1 MARLNQNH
9 RFAKAGLRKDD
20 QMKHAKYMAI
30 FTLLFVGVSG
40 AAAQSLGDYART
52 YRKTKAET
60 SSNPRYFDNDNLPV
74 NDTLSVVGPQPADS
88 TQATKPTALDNTAA
102 DADRQKT
109 ADEWAKKLDQQKQ
122 KIDSLNHDLDLE
134 QREYRLRAAAMYG
147 DAGNRLRNQAQ
158 WDKDDAQY
166 KSDIDE
172 KQKAIDAARQQLDN
186 MQEEARKA
194 GIKQKDND
202 SATVPANDQA
212 KPQQ

>member
-1 MARLNQNH
+1 
-9 RFAKAGLRKDD
+9 
-20 QMKHAKYMAI
+20 MKHAKYMAI

-60 SSNPRYFDNDNLPV
+60 SSAPRYFDNDNLPV
-74 NDTLSVVGPQPADS
+74 NDTLSVVGPQPAADS
-88 TQATKPTALDNTAA
+88 TQATKPIAIDNSAA
-102 DADRQKT
+102 DADRQK
-109 ADEWAKKLDQQKQ
+109 AAEEWAKKLDQQKQ
-122 KIDSLNHDLDLE
+122 KIDSLNKDLDLQ

-147 DAGNRLRNQAQ
+147 DAGNRLRNQAE
-158 WDKDDAQY
+158 WDKEDAQY

-172 KQKAIDAARQQLDN
+172 KQKAIAAARQELDN

>member
-1 MARLNQNH
+1 
-9 RFAKAGLRKDD
+9 
-20 QMKHAKYMAI
+20 MKHAKYMAI
-30 FTLLFVGVSG
+30 FTLLFVGISG

-52 YRKTKAET
+52 YRKTKAE
-60 SSNPRYFDNDNLPV
+60 SSSAPRYFDNDNLPV
-74 NDTLSVVGPQPADS
+74 NDALSVVGPQPATD
-88 TQATKPTALDNTAA
+88 AKPVAMDNSAA
-102 DADRQKT
+102 DADRQKA

>member
-1 MARLNQNH
+1 
-9 RFAKAGLRKDD
+9 
-20 QMKHAKYMAI
+20 MKHAKYMAI
-30 FTLLFVGVSG
+30 FTLLFVGISG

-60 SSNPRYFDNDNLPV
+60 SSAPRYFDNDNLPV
-74 NDTLSVVGPQPADS
+74 NDALSVVGPQPATD
-88 TQATKPTALDNTAA
+88 AKPVAMDNSAA

-109 ADEWAKKLDQQKQ
+109 ADELAKKLDQQKQ

>member
-1 MARLNQNH
+1 
-9 RFAKAGLRKDD
+9 
-20 QMKHAKYMAI
+20 MKHAKYMAI
-30 FTLLFVGVSG
+30 FTLLFVGISG

-60 SSNPRYFDNDNLPV
+60 SSAPRYFDNDNLPV
-74 NDTLSVVGPQPADS
+74 NDALSVVGPQPATD
-88 TQATKPTALDNTAA
+88 AEPVAMDNSAA
-102 DADRQKT
+102 DADRQKA

>member
-1 MARLNQNH
+1 
-9 RFAKAGLRKDD
+9 
-20 QMKHAKYMAI
+20 MKHAKYMAI
-30 FTLLFVGVSG
+30 FTLLFVGISG

-60 SSNPRYFDNDNLPV
+60 SSAPRYFDNDNLPV
-74 NDTLSVVGPQPADS
+74 NDALSVVGPQPATD
-88 TQATKPTALDNTAA
+88 AKPVAMDNSAA
-102 DADRQKT
+102 DADRQKA
-109 ADEWAKKLDQQKQ
+109 ADEWAKKLVQQKQ

>member
-1 MARLNQNH
+1 M
-9 RFAKAGLRKDD
+9 
-20 QMKHAKYMAI
+20 
-30 FTLLFVGVSG
+30 
-40 AAAQSLGDYART
+40 
-52 YRKTKAET
+52 
-60 SSNPRYFDNDNLPV
+60 
-74 NDTLSVVGPQPADS
+74 
-88 TQATKPTALDNTAA
+88 PTARRPPTSG
-102 DADRQKT
+102 R
-109 ADEWAKKLDQQKQ
+109 KLDQQKQ

>member
-1 MARLNQNH
+1 
-9 RFAKAGLRKDD
+9 
-20 QMKHAKYMAI
+20 MKHAKYMAI
-30 FTLLFVGVSG
+30 FTLLFVGISG

-60 SSNPRYFDNDNLPV
+60 SSAPRYFDNDNLPV
-74 NDTLSVVGPQPADS
+74 NDALSVVGPQPATD
-88 TQATKPTALDNTAA
+88 AKPVAMDNSAA
-102 DADRQKT
+102 DADRQKA